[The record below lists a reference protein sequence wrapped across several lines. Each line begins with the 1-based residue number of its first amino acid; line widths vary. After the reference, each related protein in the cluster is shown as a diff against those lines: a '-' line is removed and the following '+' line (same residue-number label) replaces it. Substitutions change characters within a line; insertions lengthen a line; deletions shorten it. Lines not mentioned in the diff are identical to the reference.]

1 MKSQISC
8 EIAAIAMMVMTATGT
23 AWGQGLLRSTELATP
38 PNAPASAPKSTT
50 PAAGAK
56 PATDFEKLS
65 QGMDCSGY
73 PSFVRSKDA
82 VGTVRVLGST
92 TVASVMARVGE
103 ELARASDGKLVLAI
117 EGGGSGVAIK
127 GLIEGR
133 CELAALSRNI
143 TPAEIEAFTT
153 KFGYAPTT
161 LTIAVDAVAIFV
173 NRRNPITQMTM
184 AQLERTMTAS
194 PAAGARARTWGE
206 LGVAALPDSMAAMPI
221 TVFGQR
227 EGSGTYSL
235 VLDIVLRGKPFG
247 SWVRGE
253 PVPSSVTQGVAAEAG
268 GLGFASIF
276 YDNARSHPVALSRD
290 GVNFVEPSYT
300 NVINGTY
307 PLSRGLHVVM
317 NLPPGGSLSAPVTE
331 VISYILSRNGQEL
344 VSVDGNYPLT
354 GEQVETSRRKL
365 LRAPATPPGG
375 PSTSTSPSPGPAAA
389 APAGGAPVNG
399 SGQPK

>member
-1 MKSQISC
+1 MKPQLSS
-8 EIAAIAMMVMTATGT
+8 ELAAIVMTVMAAAST

-38 PNAPASAPKSTT
+38 ANAPASAPKPSVP
-50 PAAGAK
+50 PAGSK
-56 PATDFEKLS
+56 PATDFETLS

-73 PSFVRSKDA
+73 PAFVRSKDA

-92 TVASVMARVGE
+92 TVASVMARMGE

-127 GLIEGR
+127 ALIEGR
-133 CELAALSRNI
+133 CELASLSRNI

-153 KFGYAPTT
+153 RFGYAPTV
-161 LTIAVDAVAIFV
+161 LTIAVDAVTIFV
-173 NRRNPITQMTM
+173 NKRNPITQMTM

-206 LGVAALPDSMAAMPI
+206 LGIAEVPDSMAERPI

-235 VLDIVLRGKPFG
+235 VLDTVLRGKPFG

-253 PVPSSVTQGVAAEAG
+253 PVPSSVTQGVAADAG

-290 GVNFVEPSYT
+290 GVNFVQPSYA

-331 VISYILSRNGQEL
+331 VISYILSRSGQEL

-354 GEQVETSRRKL
+354 GEQVESSRRKL
-365 LRAPATPPGG
+365 LPAPAASPGG
-375 PSTSTSPSPGPAAA
+375 PSPSASPAPTAA
-389 APAGGAPVNG
+389 APAGGAPANAA
-399 SGQPK
+399 GQPK